1 MPLTTLPLTT
11 YMKAAENKR
20 SITVGIFVL
29 LGIIILVAGIL
40 VLGGQQK
47 RFVKSVRIS
56 AVFDDVSGLKLG
68 NNVWFSGVKIGVV
81 KQIRFAGQS
90 QVEVTL
96 NIDESAQ
103 PYIRKDAQATIGSD
117 GLIGNKVV
125 VIEGGSPRSPAI
137 VEGDRLHSHEA
148 LSSEQ
153 ILDTLQITNRNLLK
167 ITNDV
172 DGVISQIRTGKG
184 IAGAILQDTVLAGR
198 FKTTV
203 ASLHDASVNA
213 KTMTNT
219 LAQFTSKLNT
229 KGTLANEL
237 VTDTTVFRNLKA
249 SSVQL
254 KQAAASATDVANNA
268 KRASE
273 KLNSTDNAIGILLND
288 QAVNTSLKKTI
299 GNLETSSKKLDEDLE
314 AAQHNFLLRGFFKKR
329 DKAVEKQK
337 ADSLKAVK
345 QP

>member
-1 MPLTTLPLTT
+1 
-11 YMKAAENKR
+11 MKAADNKR
-20 SITVGIFVL
+20 SITVGIFVF

-56 AVFDDVSGLKLG
+56 AIFDDVSGLKVG

-81 KQIRFAGQS
+81 KQIKFYGQS
-90 QVEVTL
+90 QVEVGL

-103 PYIRKDAQATIGSD
+103 AYIRKDAQATIGSD
-117 GLIGNKVV
+117 GLIGNKIV
-125 VIEGGSPRSPAI
+125 VIEGGSPRSAAI
-137 VEGDRLHSHEA
+137 VEGDRLHSREA

-184 IAGAILQDTVLAGR
+184 IAGAILRDSALADR

-203 ASLHDASVNA
+203 SSLHDASVNA
-213 KTMTNT
+213 SKMTGT
-219 LAQFTSKLNT
+219 LANFSSKLNN
-229 KGTLANEL
+229 KGTLAHEL
-237 VTDTTVFRNLKA
+237 VTDTTVFNNLKA
-249 SSVQL
+249 SSVEL
-254 KQAAASATDVANNA
+254 KRAAASATDVANNA

-314 AAQHNFLLRGFFKKR
+314 AAQHNFLLRGFFRKR
-329 DKAVEKQK
+329 DKEAAKQK
-337 ADSLKAVK
+337 ADSLKK
-345 QP
+345 Q

>member
-1 MPLTTLPLTT
+1 
-11 YMKAAENKR
+11 MKAAENKR

-29 LGIIILVAGIL
+29 IGIVILVTGIL

-47 RFVKSVRIS
+47 RFVKSIRIS
-56 AVFDDVSGLKLG
+56 AIFDDVSGLKTG
-68 NNVWFSGVKIGVV
+68 DNVWFSGVKIGTV
-81 KQIRFAGQS
+81 KQIRFYGQS
-90 QVEVTL
+90 QVEVSI
-96 NIDESAQ
+96 NIEESSV
-103 PYIRKDAQATIGSD
+103 PYIHKNARATIGSD
-117 GLIGNKVV
+117 GLIGNKIV
-125 VIEGGSPRSPAI
+125 VIEGGTPRSPAV
-137 VEGDRLHSHEA
+137 VEGDKLESREA

-172 DGVISQIRTGKG
+172 EGVISQIGKGKG
-184 IAGAILQDTVLAGR
+184 IAGAILRDTVLADR
-198 FKTTV
+198 FKTAV

-213 KTMTNT
+213 KTMTGT
-219 LAQFTSKLNT
+219 LAQFSSKLNT

-237 VTDTTVFRNLKA
+237 VNDTTVFRNLKA
-249 SSVQL
+249 SSVEL

-273 KLNSTDNAIGILLND
+273 KLNSTDNALGILLND

-329 DKAVEKQK
+329 DKEAAKQK
-337 ADSLKAVK
+337 ADSLKAIK
-345 QP
+345 

>member
-1 MPLTTLPLTT
+1 
-11 YMKAAENKR
+11 MKAADSKR
-20 SITVGIFVL
+20 SITVGIFVF
-29 LGIIILVAGIL
+29 LGLIILVAGIL

-56 AVFDDVSGLKLG
+56 VIFDDVSGLKVG

-81 KQIRFAGQS
+81 KQIRFYGQA
-90 QVEVTL
+90 QVEVAL
-96 NIDESAQ
+96 NIDQSAQ

-117 GLIGNKVV
+117 GLIGNKIV
-125 VIEGGSPRSPAI
+125 VIEGGSPRSLAI
-137 VEGDRLHSHEA
+137 VEGDRLHSRA
-148 LSSEQ
+148 TLSSEQ

-167 ITNDV
+167 ISTDV
-172 DGVISQIRTGKG
+172 EGVLSQIGKGKG
-184 IAGAILQDTVLAGR
+184 IAGAVLTDSVLANR

-203 ASLHDASVNA
+203 YSLHDASVNA
-213 KTMTNT
+213 QKMTGT
-219 LAQFTSKLNT
+219 LAQFSAKLNT

-249 SSVQL
+249 SSVEL
-254 KQAAASATDVANNA
+254 RKATSSATDVANNA

-288 QAVNTSLKKTI
+288 QAVNKSLKTTI
-299 GNLETSSKKLDEDLE
+299 GRLESSSKKLDEDLE

-329 DKAVEKQK
+329 DKEAAKQK
-337 ADSLKAVK
+337 ADSLKA
-345 QP
+345 P